1 MNAFKCDIC
10 GKFFERIKPV
20 SEPEEKAGIYATITK
35 WTSLRKPIVLDLCD
49 ECQTKL
55 LLFIKGEDIHE

>member
-10 GKFFERIKPV
+10 GKFFER
-20 SEPEEKAGIYATITK
+20 SEEMDNYDYSICKWINGHGGRWKA
-35 WTSLRKPIVLDLCD
+35 LDLCD

-55 LLFIKGEDIHE
+55 ILFIKGEDVHE